1 MYHTYIVMTL
11 NYAAKYMF
19 VHINFDREVYV
30 VSGASGLL
38 GQKETSILGAA
49 VIYWCASVL
58 STASAI

>member
-1 MYHTYIVMTL
+1 MTL

-38 GQKETSILGAA
+38 GQKETSTLGAA